1 MVTQALFESG
11 LRLDQ
16 YIATISLNKE
26 NFRANFIKAIEAYSP
41 EDILYF
47 RTLPDKINVAVITED
62 DNPDALRDVPLIGR
76 ISVEGGRVGLRL
88 FRLSQHT
95 EAVAAIIA
103 EIGIEKA
110 ERQHLPVIAWLN
122 SDMQLLGAHIRRL
135 PDLHDE
141 MQQRHRDW
149 IVAHP
154 EVKDAGE
161 PIEAMSPVTRT
172 RILQAMFALTAE
184 QRLHWGRRTVAAW
197 RGILDGLGAHARG
210 HAEDAGAQPDVP
222 AAGGDGAIK
231 RIDTHDDVNGAARA
245 RKLK

>member
-41 EDILYF
+41 DDIAFF
-47 RTLPDKINVAVITED
+47 RSLPEKINVAVITED

-76 ISVEGGRVGLRL
+76 ISVEGGRVGLRV

-95 EAVAAIIA
+95 EAANAIVA

-122 SDMQLLGAHIRRL
+122 SDMKLLGAHIRRL
-135 PDLHDE
+135 PELHEE

-149 IVAHP
+149 VVAHP
-154 EVKDAGE
+154 EVSDAAL
-161 PIEAMSPVTRT
+161 PIEKMAPVTRT
-172 RILQAMFALTAE
+172 RVLQAMFAMTAE
-184 QRLHWGRRTVAAW
+184 QRLDWNRRTVVAW
-197 RGILDGLGAHARG
+197 RGILGNMSAHTRP
-210 HAEDAGAQPDVP
+210 AEANTSESQPADPSQPASVKRATPQDATPRP
-222 AAGGDGAIK
+222 RRTTK
-231 RIDTHDDVNGAARA
+231 S
-245 RKLK
+245 